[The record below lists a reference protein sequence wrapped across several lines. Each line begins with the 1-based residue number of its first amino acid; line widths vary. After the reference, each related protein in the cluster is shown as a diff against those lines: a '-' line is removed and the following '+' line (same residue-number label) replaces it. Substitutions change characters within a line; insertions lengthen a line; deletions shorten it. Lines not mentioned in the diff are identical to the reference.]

1 MESGVLWLWGPVVA
15 GETGPGATE
24 MARFFIP
31 VGAGAAAGDPAP
43 GDSTD
48 CRGDGPDMMKS
59 TGNRCCVVVAGS
71 VSIGRS
77 VGPNRVG
84 VPNGKSQQ
92 SNAID
97 VIAVIT
103 SLLFI

>member
-24 MARFFIP
+24 IARFLIP
-31 VGAGAAAGDPAP
+31 VGADAAAGDPAP

-59 TGNRCCVVVAGS
+59 TGNRCCVVVAS
-71 VSIGRS
+71 SSLS
-77 VGPNRVG
+77 VGRL
-84 VPNGKSQQ
+84 SQIGSEFRTVNLNSQTQ
-92 SNAID
+92 SM
-97 VIAVIT
+97 
-103 SLLFI
+103 